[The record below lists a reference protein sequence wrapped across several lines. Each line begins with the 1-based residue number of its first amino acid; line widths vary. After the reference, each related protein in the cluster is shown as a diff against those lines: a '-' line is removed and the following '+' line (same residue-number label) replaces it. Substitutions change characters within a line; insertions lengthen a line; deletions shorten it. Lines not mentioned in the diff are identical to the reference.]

1 MTTVCASMALT
12 CIPAIRNL
20 LGALPW
26 RDVVVGVALVAV
38 LGAAGCA
45 SDPATFPTRLE
56 RALAS
61 GQVEQVERLLSRE
74 SRPLF
79 RAMTATSARRD
90 GPFALLTPKQT
101 VRTLG
106 IQRGESGVLLSVQ
119 VGSEVRDWV
128 LVDEGGDYRLDLMAT
143 SARRP
148 WGAQTY

>member
-1 MTTVCASMALT
+1 MTTVCASMAFTRIDATRILHAV
-12 CIPAIRNL
+12 CRWGL
-20 LGALPW
+20 
-26 RDVVVGVALVAV
+26 GVAAVAV
-38 LGAAGCA
+38 ALSVAGCA
-45 SDPATFPTRLE
+45 SDPSTFPTRLE
-56 RALAS
+56 RAIAS
-61 GQVEQVERLLSRE
+61 GQVDQVERLLTRE

-79 RAMTATSARRD
+79 LAMTATSARRD

-106 IQRGESGVLLSVQ
+106 VQRGENGVLLSVQ

-128 LVDEGGDYRLDLMAT
+128 LVEEGGDYRLDLMAT